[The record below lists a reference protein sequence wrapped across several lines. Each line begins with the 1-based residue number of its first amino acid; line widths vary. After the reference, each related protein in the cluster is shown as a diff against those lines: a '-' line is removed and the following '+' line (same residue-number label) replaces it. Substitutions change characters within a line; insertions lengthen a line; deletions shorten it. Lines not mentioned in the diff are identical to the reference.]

1 MVIRTQAI
9 AMDIPIRA
17 TTMVIQP
24 IDIPD
29 TVVPA
34 ASSGIT
40 AMAWSIIL
48 AAAEA

>member
-17 TTMVIQP
+17 TATVIQTV
-24 IDIPD
+24 IQTTDIPIRA
-29 TVVPA
+29 TVIRD

-40 AMAWSIIL
+40 AM
-48 AAAEA
+48 E